1 MLIWHARQ
9 NPESNAAAL
18 IPRGDFVDDRVV
30 LVDSAGRSGTRG
42 SNRRFWESASALSSA
57 VRLVDRAAAA
67 ACWICSP
74 AYEAAVAP
82 AATSR
87 SNATDPWAM
96 TADVPPTA
104 KPIVLK
110 VPAAN
115 IEASIQPSNLC
126 CIIFPSHDL
135 LLLDFFHFTV
145 CPCSAFLAERVSFH
159 HSDLDTLRIT
169 IDVVLAAHPDLIA
182 HRLCTYWTWMFI

>member
-1 MLIWHARQ
+1 MLVWHARQ

-18 IPRGDFVDDRVV
+18 IPWGDFVDDRVV

-87 SNATDPWAM
+87 INATDPWAM

-115 IEASIQPSNLC
+115 IEAFIQPSNLC
-126 CIIFPSHDL
+126 CIFFQATICCCCLTFSTSLFAHAALSWQNVYPST
-135 LLLDFFHFTV
+135 TV
-145 CPCSAFLAERVSFH
+145 IWI
-159 HSDLDTLRIT
+159 HSE
-169 IDVVLAAHPDLIA
+169 
-182 HRLCTYWTWMFI
+182 